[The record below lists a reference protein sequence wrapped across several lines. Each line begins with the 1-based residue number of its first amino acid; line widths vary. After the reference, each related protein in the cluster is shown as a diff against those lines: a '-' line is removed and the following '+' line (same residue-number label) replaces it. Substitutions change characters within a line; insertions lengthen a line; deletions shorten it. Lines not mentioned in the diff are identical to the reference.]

1 MKTLTEV
8 YVQRGR
14 LLERIALQRAVLSQ
28 ELEPVQQALAKAD
41 LVVAGVNAGVGYV
54 KRHPALAALGV
65 AVLFVLQGR
74 RVLRL
79 ARRGFFLWKAW
90 QSLRE
95 RILFSGFGLL

>member
-28 ELEPVQQALAKAD
+28 ELEPVEQALAQAD
-41 LVVAGVNAGVGYV
+41 RVVAGVNAGVAYV
-54 KRHPALAALGV
+54 KQHPAIAVLGV
-65 AVLFVLQGR
+65 AVLLVLQGR

-95 RILFSGFGLL
+95 RLLFSAFGLR

>member
-28 ELEPVQQALAKAD
+28 ELEPVEQALAQAD
-41 LVVAGVNAGVGYV
+41 RVVAGVNAGVAYV
-54 KRHPALAALGV
+54 KQHPAI
-65 AVLFVLQGR
+65 AVLGAAVLLVLQGR

-95 RILFSGFGLL
+95 RLLFSAFGLR

>member
-14 LLERIALQRAVLSQ
+14 LLERIALQRAVLGQ
-28 ELEPVQQALAKAD
+28 ELEPVEQALAKAD
-41 LVVAGVNAGVGYV
+41 QVVAGVNAGIGYI
-54 KRHPALAALGV
+54 KQHPALAALGA
-65 AVLFVLQGR
+65 AVLFALQGR

-79 ARRGFFLWKAW
+79 AQRGFFLWKAW

-95 RILFSGFGLL
+95 RIPFSLFGLR